1 MNTTAAYSA
10 APAPI
15 RGLRRVEAW
24 LDQRGKWAWIAAM
37 VAGFVLFWPVGLAL
51 LFYMIWG
58 KQMFGHSCRH
68 RGQERGHDR
77 SHHGQ
82 GWGRAAF
89 RTTGNAAFDSY
100 KAETLKRLEDEQEA
114 FESFLQRLREARD
127 KSEFD
132 NFMDE
137 RARTNR
143 AADTVD
149 TAADTTAAARPAEA
163 EAETTGEMARR
174 GQY

>member
-1 MNTTAAYSA
+1 MNTTAAYPA
-10 APAPI
+10 APAPM

-37 VAGFVLFWPVGLAL
+37 VAGFILFWPVGLAI
-51 LFYMIWG
+51 LFYSLWG
-58 KQMFGHSCRH
+58 KKMFGHSCRH
-68 RGQERGHDR
+68 GRHQHQ
-77 SHHGQ
+77 HHSR
-82 GWGRAAF
+82 GWGGAYRD
-89 RTTGNAAFDSY
+89 TGNAAFDSY
-100 KAETLKRLEDEQEA
+100 KAETLKRLETEQEA

-137 RARTNR
+137 RARKTR
-143 AADTVD
+143 AGDESADHPAEPL
-149 TAADTTAAARPAEA
+149 AAGAAAAQTAED
-163 EAETTGEMARR
+163 GRR